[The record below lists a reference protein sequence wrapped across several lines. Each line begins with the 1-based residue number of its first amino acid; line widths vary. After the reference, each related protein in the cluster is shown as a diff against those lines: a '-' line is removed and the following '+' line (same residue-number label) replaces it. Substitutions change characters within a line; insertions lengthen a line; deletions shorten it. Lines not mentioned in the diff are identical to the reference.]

1 MSRSHLMRKKLSMF
15 FFSRVKSALKK
26 QMMLKGQPFS
36 DPNSLV
42 SAALK
47 AGESSSLGGAES
59 HTSLTQS
66 PVVLV
71 SRFVIYPEFLLK

>member
-1 MSRSHLMRKKLSMF
+1 
-15 FFSRVKSALKK
+15 
-26 QMMLKGQPFS
+26 MMLKGQPFS